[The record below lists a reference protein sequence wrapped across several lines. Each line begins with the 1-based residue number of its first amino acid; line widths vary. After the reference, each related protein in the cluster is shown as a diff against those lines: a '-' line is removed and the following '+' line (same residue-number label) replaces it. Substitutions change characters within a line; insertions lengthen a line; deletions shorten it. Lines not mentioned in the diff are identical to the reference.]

1 MAALAIYTLFTLY
14 FILFPSIFTLSRGVF
29 YEELA
34 EGIAIK
40 REEKTTHLHFYFHDI
55 VAGKNATAIR
65 IAGPPDSSLTN
76 FGNTMMIDD
85 PLTEG
90 PELTSKLIGRAQ
102 GMYAMAAQNDF
113 LLLMVLNY
121 AFTEGEYN
129 GSSISILGRNHVLDD
144 MREMPIV
151 GGSGAFK
158 LAHGYALAHTI
169 HMDIEAATVEYDV
182 YVTHY

>member
-1 MAALAIYTLFTLY
+1 MAYTLVSLY
-14 FILFPSIFTLSRGVF
+14 FILFPSLFAITRAIFS
-29 YEELA
+29 EELA
-34 EGIAIK
+34 QGIAIK

-65 IAGPPDSSLTN
+65 IAGPQDSSITD

-90 PELTSKLIGRAQ
+90 PNLTSKLIGRAQ
-102 GMYAMAAQNDF
+102 GMYAVAAQNDM

-121 AFTEGEYN
+121 AFTEGEYD
-129 GSSISILGRNHVLDD
+129 GSSISILGRNHVFDD
-144 MREMPIV
+144 SREMPIV
-151 GGSGAFK
+151 GGTGAFR
-158 LAHGYALAHTI
+158 LASGYALAHTI
-169 HMDIEAATVEYDV
+169 HVDMVEAIVEYHV